1 MTIWRNDYGGGNNWA
16 WTKLNAEPIDLD
28 AGFRRDMRFADIDG
42 DQKADA
48 IWLHPQDA
56 SGVIWINKDP
66 SNRDGWQ
73 RQSKYPLN
81 QIPGVR
87 VAAANIQFGR
97 INTAYGRA
105 DYIETDP
112 SDGSWTLWRNDC
124 ENLEGGGI
132 SAGSDTGSSPGSNA
146 GSNSN
151 GASSKGAGS
160 ASSGAAVSYRPV
172 HTILEL
178 LPFTGCFYKL
188 RFMKSRHIPVSLSFN
203 ASLEKLVLLIFHV
216 GLWFCWRR
224 CNRIPELFR
233 RLRELRTKFQ
243 RLPHSYCRPICCH
256 RRSHHLWWLCIHR
269 GFQLPVH
276 HRWSNPQTWQ

>member
-1 MTIWRNDYGGGNNWA
+1 MDGDGRADYLTINEQSGAISCWINNGPDRAWSWKEIGEISPGRGDSDGVHFADITGDGKADLIYLDINSLMTIWRNDYGGGNNWA
-16 WTKLNAEPIDLD
+16 WTKLNAEPIDFD

-66 SNRDGWQ
+66 SNQNGWQ

-124 ENLEGGGI
+124 ENLEGGGS
-132 SAGSDTGSSPGSNA
+132 SAGSDTGSSA
-146 GSNSN
+146 GSNTPESN
-151 GASSKGAGS
+151 DASSKGAGS
-160 ASSGAAVSYRPV
+160 ASSGAAVSHRPV
-172 HTILEL
+172 NTILEL

-188 RFMKSRHIPVSLSFN
+188 RFMK
-203 ASLEKLVLLIFHV
+203 
-216 GLWFCWRR
+216 
-224 CNRIPELFR
+224 
-233 RLRELRTKFQ
+233 
-243 RLPHSYCRPICCH
+243 
-256 RRSHHLWWLCIHR
+256 
-269 GFQLPVH
+269 
-276 HRWSNPQTWQ
+276 